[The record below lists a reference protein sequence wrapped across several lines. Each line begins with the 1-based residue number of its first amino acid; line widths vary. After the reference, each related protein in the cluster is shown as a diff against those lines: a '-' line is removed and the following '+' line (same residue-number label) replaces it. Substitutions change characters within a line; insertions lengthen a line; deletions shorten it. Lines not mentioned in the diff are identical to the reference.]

1 MQSIIIRIT
10 LSITLLL
17 TIAVASAHAATE
29 RGLDIKSKEDLN
41 HKSGKLGAYRALV
54 IGINNYH
61 DKKIPALKTAVN
73 DAREFAKLLQTR
85 YGFQII
91 LLLDQH
97 ATRRA
102 IMEKMRYLAAN
113 TSPDE
118 SVLIYYAGHGDVD
131 RVLNAGWWIP
141 VDAIGGIPD
150 TYLDND
156 YVKRVMQGMNA
167 RHVLLVSDSC
177 YSGTLFGESRTLPSV
192 IDDRY
197 YLNLYN
203 ERSRWG
209 ITSGNKTPVSDSGSE
224 GHSIFAYQLIKT
236 LENNDKPYIT
246 TQEIYSRI
254 APIIANN
261 SEQQPL
267 CSPVRDTGD
276 QGGGFVFVAV
286 KNPSSL
292 KKSAPQPESDDLLRL
307 RESLELQKQE
317 LERKKQELERLKALD
332 SEREKLAAELRKL
345 EAEKQK
351 IVIGPRS
358 TSVESKTKAEEIAA
372 AKAKADAINKAEENE
387 KAKAA
392 QTAKSKAE
400 AEEKARNESAAKAKT
415 DAIAKAKADADAI
428 AAAEAKKDKLKI
440 TIAAVDPAVVSP
452 KSIASDGRFEKLT
465 SGVVRDTQSDLEWY
479 AGPDKSTGWDD
490 AKIWVTGLKID
501 AGGWRMPTRVELKGL
516 YQKGSGPRNMTPLL
530 GTTGWLIW
538 SGETGNIT
546 DRPPN
551 VVSGGWTLDFSD
563 GRGLLVSRGDSI
575 FNRGFAVRSTP
586 KTATAAIDP
595 TVVSPKSIASDG
607 RFEKLTSGVVR
618 DTQSDLEWYAGPDKS
633 TGWDDAKIWVTGL
646 KIDAGGWRMPTRVE
660 LKGLYQKG
668 AGSRNMTSLLET
680 TGWCVWSVETSGQQ
694 GAFFLDFG
702 NGLEDRVDRS
712 DIPINKRGF
721 AVRSR
726 R

>member
-1 MQSIIIRIT
+1 MRFLSKSLLFKFAIT
-10 LSITLLL
+10 CLAFISFLLIPYVL
-17 TIAVASAHAATE
+17 QAA
-29 RGLDIKSKEDLN
+29 RGLEIRNKEELN

-54 IGINNYH
+54 IGINNYQ

-85 YGFQII
+85 YGFQVT

-97 ATRRA
+97 ATRQA

-141 VDAIGGIPD
+141 ADAIGGIPA

-177 YSGTLFGESRTLPSV
+177 YSGTLFGESRSLPTV

-236 LENNDKPYIT
+236 LEKNEKPYIT
-246 TQEIYSRI
+246 TQEIYNQI
-254 APIIANN
+254 APIVANN

-276 QGGGFVFVAV
+276 QGGGFVFVAATPP
-286 KNPSSL
+286 PSYL
-292 KKSAPQPESDDLLRL
+292 KKSAPRPESDDLLRL
-307 RESLELQKQE
+307 REFLEREKQE
-317 LERKKQELERLKALD
+317 LEREKQELERMKALD
-332 SEREKLAAELRKL
+332 AEREKLAAERRKL

-358 TSVESKTKAEEIAA
+358 TSIES
-372 AKAKADAINKAEENE
+372 KAKADAITKAEEIE

-392 QTAKSKAE
+392 QIAKTRAE
-400 AEEKARNESAAKAKT
+400 AEERARTEAAAKAKT
-415 DAIAKAKADADAI
+415 DAIAKAKAEADAI
-428 AAAEAKKDKLKI
+428 AKAETKKHELKI
-440 TIAAVDPAVVSP
+440 ITAAIDPAVVSP
-452 KSIASDGRFEKLT
+452 KNVASDGRFEKLA
-465 SGVVRDTQSDLEWY
+465 SGVVRDTQSGLEWY
-479 AGPDKSTGWDD
+479 AGPDKNTDWND
-490 AKIWVTGLKID
+490 AKNWVAGLKVE
-501 AGGWRMPTRVELKGL
+501 GGNWRMPTR
-516 YQKGSGPRNMTPLL
+516 T
-530 GTTGWLIW
+530 
-538 SGETGNIT
+538 
-546 DRPPN
+546 
-551 VVSGGWTLDFSD
+551 
-563 GRGLLVSRGDSI
+563 
-575 FNRGFAVRSTP
+575 
-586 KTATAAIDP
+586 
-595 TVVSPKSIASDG
+595 
-607 RFEKLTSGVVR
+607 
-618 DTQSDLEWYAGPDKS
+618 
-633 TGWDDAKIWVTGL
+633 
-646 KIDAGGWRMPTRVE
+646 E

-680 TGWCVWSVETSGQQ
+680 TGW
-694 GAFFLDFG
+694 
-702 NGLEDRVDRS
+702 
-712 DIPINKRGF
+712 
-721 AVRSR
+721 
-726 R
+726 

>member
-1 MQSIIIRIT
+1 MKSIIMRIT
-10 LSITLLL
+10 ITTIFLLAF
-17 TIAVASAHAATE
+17 AVSFAHAATG

-41 HKSGKLGAYRALV
+41 HKSGKLGTYRALV
-54 IGINNYH
+54 IGINNYQ
-61 DKKIPALKTAVN
+61 DKKIPALKTAVH
-73 DAREFAKLLQTR
+73 DAEEFARLLQTR

-177 YSGTLFGESRTLPSV
+177 YSGTLFGESRTLPTV

-236 LENNDKPYIT
+236 LENNEKPYIT

-276 QGGGFVFVAV
+276 QGGGFVFVATMI
-286 KNPSSL
+286 PPYP
-292 KKSAPQPESDDLLRL
+292 KKSTPQPESDDLLRL
-307 RESLELQKQE
+307 RESLEQQKQE
-317 LERKKQELERLKALD
+317 LERKKQELERLKVIDA
-332 SEREKLAAELRKL
+332 EREKLAAELRKL

-351 IVIGPRS
+351 IVIGS
-358 TSVESKTKAEEIAA
+358 HSSSVESKAKAEGLEI
-372 AKAKADAINKAEENE
+372 AKAKADAI
-387 KAKAA
+387 AK
-392 QTAKSKAE
+392 TKAE
-400 AEEKARNESAAKAKT
+400 ADT
-415 DAIAKAKADADAI
+415 IAK
-428 AAAEAKKDKLKI
+428 AEAKKNELKKI
-440 TIAAVDPAVVSP
+440 TTVAIDPAVVSTTA
-452 KSIASDGRFEKLT
+452 IVSDSRFEKLA
-465 SGVVRDTQSDLEWY
+465 SGVVRDTKSGLEWY
-479 AGPDKSTGWDD
+479 AGPDEETEWDAAKS
-490 AKIWVTGLKID
+490 WVDRLTVD
-501 AGGWRMPTRVELKGL
+501 GGDWRMPTMKELKDL
-516 YQKGSGPRNMTPLL
+516 YQKGVGSRNMTPLL
-530 GTTGWLIW
+530 ATTGWWVW
-538 SGETGNIT
+538 SINTSAIQA
-546 DRPPN
+546 
-551 VVSGGWTLDFSD
+551 GGYGGADGAWALDFDD
-563 GRGLLVSRGDSI
+563 GREIL
-575 FNRGFAVRSTP
+575 N
-586 KTATAAIDP
+586 
-595 TVVSPKSIASDG
+595 
-607 RFEKLTSGVVR
+607 
-618 DTQSDLEWYAGPDKS
+618 Y
-633 TGWDDAKIWVTGL
+633 
-646 KIDAGGWRMPTRVE
+646 
-660 LKGLYQKG
+660 
-668 AGSRNMTSLLET
+668 RNIS
-680 TGWCVWSVETSGQQ
+680 
-694 GAFFLDFG
+694 
-702 NGLEDRVDRS
+702 NH
-712 DIPINKRGF
+712 KRGF

-726 R
+726 K